1 MVAPWAKRQP
11 ETPPHYNFV
20 QGRNSDNRR
29 DDFPPIQP
37 PSYLFP
43 RESVEPP
50 IERNSFQSSR
60 YPSPPWESPRPIP
73 VSPIETPDTPR
84 ITTTTSSL
92 TDDYFGRISNMVS
105 RIENNIIQPH
115 SFRHSPR
122 ANIVRPLRSSSQ
134 TSRRFPLIR
143 NYETDDN
150 IGDNN
155 SIIETSDDEL

>member
-11 ETPPHYNFV
+11 ELPPHYNFA
-20 QGRNSDNRR
+20 QGRNPDNRR

-43 RESVEPP
+43 RESLEPR
-50 IERNSFQSSR
+50 IERNSFFQSSR
-60 YPSPPWESPRPIP
+60 YPSPPWESPRPVP
-73 VSPIETPDTPR
+73 VSPRETPDTPR
-84 ITTTTSSL
+84 ITTTSSL
-92 TDDYFGRISNMVS
+92 TDDYLDRINNMVS
-105 RIENNIIQPH
+105 RIENNITQPH
-115 SFRHSPR
+115 SFRRSPT
-122 ANIVRPLRSSSQ
+122 ASIVRPTRSSSQ

-155 SIIETSDDEL
+155 SIIETSEDEL